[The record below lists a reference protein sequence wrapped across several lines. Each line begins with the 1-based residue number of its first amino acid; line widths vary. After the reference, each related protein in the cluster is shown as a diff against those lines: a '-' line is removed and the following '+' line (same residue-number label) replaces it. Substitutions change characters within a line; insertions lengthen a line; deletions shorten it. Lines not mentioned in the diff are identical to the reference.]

1 MSTDGGFE
9 RASIEARGAAFLLGG
24 RFYPSVP
31 DEAVLERFA
40 SGAIKPYAVVHY
52 GIIYAS
58 PDSRSMMGEEDQP
71 HVMPFSVECIAAD
84 AESARAAAG
93 AVRALYV
100 GWEPS
105 PGSES
110 IVAPGGTSYRDRDS
124 GGAPTRY
131 REVVALETVINVGSN
146 EGYVP
151 TPGGAPGGA
160 AIDTIESIV
169 QAYVLSLSKTFERHN
184 FMNPVGQWSGV
195 HALGRIPSVA
205 LYSLT
210 GELLVSDVT
219 VTETTYLVTWA
230 NPTAG
235 FVILT

>member
-84 AESARAAAG
+84 AEAARAAAG

-110 IVAPGGTSYRDRDS
+110 IVAPGGTSFRDRDS

-160 AIDTIESIV
+160 ALDTIESIV
-169 QAYVLSLSKTFERHN
+169 QAYVASLSKTFERHD
-184 FMNPVGQWSGV
+184 FPNPVGSWPME
-195 HALGRIPSVA
+195 HALGRIPSVTLYGRDGRLLLTDVDATEATA
-205 LYSLT
+205 LA
-210 GELLVSDVT
+210 
-219 VTETTYLVTWA
+219 TWGS
-230 NPTAG
+230 PTAG
-235 FVILT
+235 FAILT